1 VKEKTKIQVLLP
13 DGVGLKNF
21 VFTDFIKIAQS
32 NNLSL
37 SYWNATPFDFVNSE
51 YDVVQLNLSGKP
63 SPKADL
69 YKRAR
74 KIIEIKNFIKQ
85 TGNSSYDSYLF
96 SPKHKTFKQKIKR
109 LIENYFVLRH
119 RNSLDKLRVNLI
131 ESEKITQYY
140 SDCLKQLKK
149 SKPKLLLVTNQR
161 PINAVAPVEAAK
173 ELGIPTVSF
182 IFSWDNLPKATMVIE
197 TDYYLVWSEYMKEQ
211 LLFYY
216 PYILEN
222 QIFITGT
229 PQFETHFDESTLETK
244 KTFSK
249 ANNLNLET
257 EYICFSGDDVTT
269 SPHDQIYL
277 EDLAKVVK
285 HINSEGL
292 YNKKLGI
299 IFRPCPVDFSDRF
312 NNVLSEFQDEIILIR
327 PLWKNYKKNWN
338 SIMPSYEDQ
347 VLLTNTVHHTK
358 LVVNVGSSM
367 VFDYVAHK
375 KPCAYINYN
384 PQGIKLKK
392 DIYKIYK
399 YIHFKSMPNKDAVI
413 WLNSKEE
420 LKDKILEGLNNPNK
434 YVHNAKKW
442 FEIINQH
449 PPQKA
454 TERIVGAL
462 KAILYKS

>member
-13 DGVGLKNF
+13 DGGGLKNF

-63 SPKADL
+63 SAKADL

-74 KIIEIKNFIKQ
+74 KIIEINNFIKQ
-85 TGNSSYDSYLF
+85 TGNSNYNSYLF
-96 SPKHKTFKQKIKR
+96 SPKNKTFKQKIKR
-109 LIENYFVLRH
+109 VIENYFVLRH
-119 RNSLDKLRVNLI
+119 RNSLDKLRANLI

-140 SDCLKQLKK
+140 SDCLEQLKK

-229 PQFETHFDESTLETK
+229 PQFETHFDESILETK

-285 HINSEGL
+285 QINSEGS

-312 NNVLSEFQDEIILIR
+312 NRVLREFQGEINLIR

-347 VLLTNTVHHTK
+347 VLLANTVHHTK
-358 LVVNVGSSM
+358 MVVNVGSSM

-420 LKDKILEGLNNPNK
+420 LKDKILEGLNNPK
-434 YVHNAKKW
+434 PYVKNAKEW
-442 FEIINQH
+442 FSIINQSPPQEASKRIVEAIEEIINQ
-449 PPQKA
+449 
-454 TERIVGAL
+454 
-462 KAILYKS
+462 